1 MAHEPARARAAER
14 GGAWLL
20 VMFASACASQNVHPE
35 AIKHHD
41 LGIEHLARGQC
52 VQAEERCR
60 LALEYGPGF
69 QHPHNC
75 LGLVALECRHDLDA
89 AAEHFKDAIALEA
102 DFAEAHNNLG
112 TTFFRR
118 DPPDYRAAC
127 EEFRAA
133 LTIDPAYLDA
143 RENLGLCLLR
153 RGTISGT
160 LGDLDARAAL
170 YTEARS
176 HFIRLLQLSPD
187 HADAHHHLGYMDL
200 EEQRWRSAEK
210 HFRGCL
216 ELDAD
221 NPYCSYNLGYVYLET
236 ARCED
241 AIRAFVAALASEAA
255 TEVAI
260 AARQNLG
267 VAYELCAR
275 EDQAISS
282 MLDAMRRNPGDAQAH
297 FDLGQLYARKGRAQR
312 AATEWTYA
320 SRLDP
325 SFCRAAAALAEQA
338 LGGDDGATAGTRCA
352 ALEQCIERSRGEL
365 TADTAA
371 TLARCR
377 ARAAPADAAETA
389 SPSGS

>member
-1 MAHEPARARAAER
+1 M
-14 GGAWLL
+14 L
-20 VMFASACASQNVHPE
+20 VLASACVSQSIHPE
-35 AIKHHD
+35 AVKHHD

-75 LGLVALECRHDLDA
+75 LGLVALECRRDLDA
-89 AAEHFKDAIALEA
+89 AAQHFKDAIALDA

-118 DPPDYRAAC
+118 DPPDYETAC
-127 EEFRAA
+127 EQFRAA
-133 LTIDPAYLDA
+133 LGIDPAYLDA

-153 RGTISGT
+153 RGTVSGT
-160 LGDLDARAAL
+160 LGDLDARAEHYA
-170 YTEARS
+170 EARS
-176 HFIRLLQLSPD
+176 HFVRLLELSPG

-200 EEQRWRSAEK
+200 EEQRWRSAEE
-210 HFRGCL
+210 HFRDCL
-216 ELDAD
+216 ELAPD

-241 AIRAFVAALASEAA
+241 AIRAFVAALASETA

-260 AARQNLG
+260 GARQNLG

-282 MLDAMRRNPGDAQAH
+282 MLDAMQRNPGDARAH
-297 FDLGQLYARKGRAQR
+297 FDLGRLYARKGQSQR
-312 AATEWTYA
+312 AAAEWTYA

-325 SFCRAAAALAEQA
+325 SFCGAAAALADQA
-338 LGGDDGATAGTRCA
+338 LTAGDEAATAAWCA
-352 ALEQCIERSRGEL
+352 ALERCVERSRGDRA
-365 TADTAA
+365 ADTEDVV
-371 TLARCR
+371 ARCR
-377 ARAAPADAAETA
+377 ARAVPEEAAST
-389 SPSGS
+389 SGS